1 MSKQGSVSLDQ
12 LYTAAI
18 SEDYE
23 LLQSLLNDCGTA
35 PQEVKNIV
43 AYCSK
48 GDNKCLQL
56 MFTEEKQSITTN
68 MLLLLMIASKNS
80 YGEVVKRL
88 LENGAQV
95 DLQKRDGWSALMIAS
110 ETGHGDVVKLL
121 LENGAQVNLQKED
134 GESALMIASENGHGE
149 VVRIL
154 LENGAQVDLQNQDGV
169 SALMLASQ
177 NGHVKVVKKLIEKG
191 AWVDQ
196 QTSSVVFSKT
206 TSLTKPNEIIQ
217 LMRYDSHDV
226 NNFSPLKFQSNELVT
241 ILLQNGSQ
249 LKLHGLS
256 VVVSAQ
262 ERHDGV
268 VKILLQHNA
277 KKYHVKS
284 LSLFEYKFSTSDNF
298 EKILKMGASDMSFSY
313 GMSALMLAAM
323 YGHDEVVKT
332 LLDCRAK
339 LDLITENGWS
349 SLMFASQ
356 NGHKGIVNTLL
367 SKGAQVNLRNRQNQ
381 TALMLAQEAKEYY
394 VTYFWGTRTSSN
406 PLPLV
411 SRSNISTYSTRSPF
425 SRGGLSRDSVTCPV
439 CEEIIPDAS
448 KAEQVQDLIF
458 CAGKC
463 ATWLHRQC
471 AGLSVSAFKLLD
483 NSEEPYLCPNCELD
497 AQKIEMDDLK
507 KQIADL
513 RSVVEQKVTLPT
525 TNISNSSTHSVSSPS
540 SSSASSHRFSANIL
554 KFNIVMY
561 GIAES
566 PEGTKKPLRDTKDL
580 ESVEE
585 VIRVLDSSLD
595 AKSVRDCFRLGKF
608 SRDKFRPILVKFTC
622 ARHASPILS
631 NSGKLAENEQYKKI
645 SIKRDMSKLERQS
658 ESLLLKER
666 FLLINSGIPSK
677 DIKLKENQLFVND
690 KVVGSIVDRI
700 YKSVVGFESLES
712 AIQTS
717 DSVNSTS

>member
-1 MSKQGSVSLDQ
+1 MSKQGSISLDQ

-23 LLQSLLNDCGTA
+23 LLQSLLNDRETA
-35 PQEVKNIV
+35 PQEVRNIV

-56 MFTEEKQSITTN
+56 MLTEENQSITTN
-68 MLLLLMIASKNS
+68 MLLLLLIASKNS

-110 ETGHGDVVKLL
+110 ETGHGEVVKLL

-134 GESALMIASENGHGE
+134 GVSALMIASENGYGE

-169 SALMLASQ
+169 SALMLASR
-177 NGHVKVVKKLIEKG
+177 NGHVKVVKNLTENG
-191 AWVDQ
+191 ARVDQ
-196 QTSSVVFSKT
+196 QTSSIVFLKT
-206 TSLTKPNEIIQ
+206 TSLAKPNEIIQ
-217 LMRYDSHDV
+217 LMRYDSHGV
-226 NNFSPLKFQSNELVT
+226 NTNFSPLKFQSNEPVT

-249 LKLHGLS
+249 LKLHGIS

-262 ERHDGV
+262 ERHDEV
-268 VKILLQHNA
+268 VKILQQHNA

-284 LSLFEYKFSTSDNF
+284 PSMFEYKFSTSDNC

-313 GMSALMLAAM
+313 GMSALMMAAM

-339 LDLITENGWS
+339 LDLVTENGWS

-367 SKGAQVNLRNRQNQ
+367 SKGAQVNLQNRQNQ
-381 TALMLAQEAKEYY
+381 SALMLAQEAKEYF

-406 PLPLV
+406 SLPLV
-411 SRSNISTYSTRSPF
+411 SWSNIPTYSTRSPF
-425 SRGGLSRDSVTCPV
+425 PRGGLSRDSVTCSV
-439 CEEIIPDAS
+439 CEETIPDAT
-448 KAEQVQDLIF
+448 KAEQTQDLIF

-483 NSEEPYLCPNCELD
+483 NSEEPYLCPNCKLD
-497 AQKIEMDDLK
+497 AQKIEMDNLK

-513 RSVVEQKVTLPT
+513 RSVVEQKITLPT
-525 TNISNSSTHSVSSPS
+525 TNISNSSTRSFSSPS
-540 SSSASSHRFSANIL
+540 SSSASSHHFSANIL

-566 PEGTKKPLRDTKDL
+566 PEGTKKPERDTKDL
-580 ESVEE
+580 ESVVE
-585 VIRVLDSSLD
+585 VIRVLDSFLD

-608 SRDKFRPILVKFTC
+608 SRDKCRPILIKFTC
-622 ARHASPILS
+622 ARYASSILS
-631 NSGKLAENEQYKKI
+631 NSRKLAENEQYKKI
-645 SIKRDMSKLERQS
+645 SIKRDMSKLER
-658 ESLLLKER
+658 
-666 FLLINSGIPSK
+666 
-677 DIKLKENQLFVND
+677 
-690 KVVGSIVDRI
+690 
-700 YKSVVGFESLES
+700 
-712 AIQTS
+712 
-717 DSVNSTS
+717 